1 MKIDE
6 ETENLRLKMD
16 EENEKEEEMTRFLK
30 NFCIKNKPQVIQEG
44 VKSQRIK
51 FDTDLTLDFSEKDFL
66 TTLFYKIM
74 EATEY
79 KKI

>member
-1 MKIDE
+1 MLKMKIDE

-44 VKSQRIK
+44 VQSQRIK
-51 FDTDLTLDFSEKDFL
+51 FDTD
-66 TTLFYKIM
+66 
-74 EATEY
+74 
-79 KKI
+79 